1 MMFVLTLIKL
11 LFLIRNG
18 SCLIGAALQ
27 RVLNPG
33 DVVIGGLFPI
43 HNKVIENNTVKPT
56 AWMCDLASIDMEV
69 MLYSQAMIYTIERIN
84 NSSLLPE
91 VKLGYE
97 IYDTCSSV
105 STALRASLNLMKGEP
120 PDEKCLVSHDDLNNT
135 VKAVIGERSSEVSVA
150 VARLLA
156 LPLMTQISYA
166 STSELL
172 SSRSKFPSF
181 FRTVPSDEHQ
191 TNAIAQL
198 VHKLNFVP
206 VGVIG
211 SEDEYGKYGAERLTD
226 DFQKYNICVEFK
238 VILPADFSQNSTFT
252 ELENTLANTRA
263 EAIVLFTKETN
274 AKVILKKAI
283 MAGLNR
289 TWIASDAW
297 STSKDILELEHLSK
311 CGRIFGITCKRN
323 KVPGFMEY
331 MDGFTNQSNT
341 SGSFFH
347 TLLSENPFCST
358 EPQDQNC
365 SSFASNPVNQAGGQ
379 NCIFKKCLMD
389 FIREDQSYEP
399 YSIYMAVNVIAQ
411 GLESLLQKYNGT
423 HFPAWMLTESIKQA
437 NYSMDNTTNMT
448 LNENGEVNI
457 GYDILEWKTETPKT
471 FTTIGKYEQSNISVN
486 VVPETNSVTKFNC
499 SKSCKPGFEFYTL
512 NPEKPCCKGC
522 KPCEHNFF
530 SNDGIKC
537 QLCLDSQ
544 NSSQCTTDF
553 LQWTDG
559 FSITL
564 AVFSSMGLIVT
575 LIVTVLFVMYSHTPI
590 VRAAG
595 GLLCFPTLFS
605 LLACFISPFFF
616 MGEPTNVNCR
626 AGLPL
631 FSLSFTICASCIL
644 ANLLQISVGFSF
656 KLKLGVWLKR
666 VNQPVVV
673 VLACV
678 SVQVVMCAFWLVLFP
693 PSRNG
698 KNYEDGFILGCNEGS
713 DKLFVAT
720 QAYTALLCVMCFF
733 FAYKGRKLPDLYKN
747 ARFITI
753 GMLIYLVVWII
764 FIPIYI
770 QEHGKYERAIKASAI
785 LVSGYG
791 ILGCHFAPKCYI
803 LLFKKEMNNE
813 NAIAEYIRNHYE
825 KKGIRIMS

>member
-1 MMFVLTLIKL
+1 MFILMLIKL
-11 LFLIRNG
+11 IFLFRNG
-18 SCLIGAALQ
+18 FCLIGEALQ
-27 RVLNPG
+27 TVSNPG

-43 HNKVIENNTVKPT
+43 HNKVITNSTVKPT
-56 AWMCDLASIDMEV
+56 AWMCDLASPDMEV
-69 MLYSQAMIYTIERIN
+69 LLYSQAMIYTIERIN

-91 VKLGYE
+91 VKIGYE

-105 STALRASLNLMKGEP
+105 FTALRASLNLMNGES
-120 PDEKCLVSHDDLNNT
+120 PDQTCLIPNDDVNNT

-181 FRTVPSDEHQ
+181 FRTVPSDKHQ
-191 TNAIAQL
+191 TDAIAQL

-206 VGVIG
+206 VGIIG
-211 SEDEYGKYGAERLTD
+211 SEDEYGKNGAESLTD
-226 DFQKYNICVEFK
+226 DFKQYNICVEFK
-238 VILPADFSQNSTFT
+238 IILPADFSQNSTFT
-252 ELENTLANTRA
+252 ELEHTLAKTRA

-274 AKVILKKAI
+274 AMVILKKAI

-311 CGRIFGITCKRN
+311 CGRIYGVTCKRN
-323 KVPGFMEY
+323 EVPGFMEY
-331 MDGFTNQSNT
+331 MDQFINQSNT

-347 TLLSENPFCST
+347 NLLSKNPFCST

-365 SSFASNPVNQAGGQ
+365 SSFASKPVNQAGGQ
-379 NCIFKKCLMD
+379 NCIYKKCLMD

-399 YSIYMAVNVIAQ
+399 YSIYTAVNVIAQ

-423 HFPAWMLTESIKQA
+423 HFPAWM
-437 NYSMDNTTNMT
+437 
-448 LNENGEVNI
+448 
-457 GYDILEWKTETPKT
+457 
-471 FTTIGKYEQSNISVN
+471 
-486 VVPETNSVTKFNC
+486 VTQFNC
-499 SKSCKPGFEFYTL
+499 SKSCNPGFELYTVK
-512 NPEKPCCKGC
+512 PEEPCCKGC
-522 KPCEHNFF
+522 KRCEPKFF

-537 QLCLDSQ
+537 QLCEASQ
-544 NSSQCTTDF
+544 KNSQCTTDF
-553 LQWTDG
+553 LEWTDG

-564 AVFSSMGLIVT
+564 AVFSAIGLIVT
-575 LIVTVLFVMYSHTPI
+575 LIVTVLFVIYSHTPI

-595 GLLCFPTLFS
+595 GLLCFPALLS

-616 MGEPTNVNCR
+616 MGEPTDANCR

-666 VNQPVVV
+666 VNQPVIV
-673 VLACV
+673 VLVCV
-678 SVQVVMCAFWLVLFP
+678 SVQVVICAFWLIKGP
-693 PSRNG
+693 PFSMG
-698 KNYEDGFILGCNEGS
+698 KINENSVILGCNEGS
-713 DKLFVAT
+713 IELFVAT
-720 QAYTALLCVMCFF
+720 QAYIALLCVICFF

-747 ARFITI
+747 GRFITI
-753 GMLIYLVVWII
+753 SMLIYLVVWII

-770 QEHGKYERAIKASAI
+770 QEHGKNERAIEASAI

-791 ILGCHFAPKCYI
+791 ILSCHFAPKCYI
-803 LLFKKEMNNE
+803 LLFKKEMNDE
-813 NAIAEYIRNHYE
+813 NMIAEYIRNHYE

>member
-1 MMFVLTLIKL
+1 MLVLMLIKL
-11 LFLIRNG
+11 LFLFRNG
-18 SCLIGAALQ
+18 SCLIGEGLQ
-27 RVLNPG
+27 RVFVPG
-33 DVVIGGLFPI
+33 DVVIAGLFPI
-43 HNKVIENNTVKPT
+43 HNQVIENNTVKPT
-56 AWMCDLASIDMEV
+56 TWMCDLSSLDMQV
-69 MLYSQAMIYTIERIN
+69 LLYSQAMIYTIEQIN

-91 VKLGYE
+91 VKIGYE

-105 STALRASLNLMKGEP
+105 STALRVSLNLLEGDS
-120 PDEKCLVSHDDLNNT
+120 PDMKCLFSNDLNNT
-135 VKAVIGERSSEVSVA
+135 VKAVIGDRSSEVSVA

-191 TNAIAQL
+191 TDAIAQL
-198 VHKLNFVP
+198 VQKLNFVP
-206 VGVIG
+206 VGIIG
-211 SEDEYGKYGAERLTD
+211 SEDEYGKYGAESLTD
-226 DFQKYNICVEFK
+226 YFKKYKICVEFK
-238 VILPADFSQNSTFT
+238 VILPADFSQNNSTFT
-252 ELENTLANTRA
+252 ELEDALAKTRA

-274 AKVILKKAI
+274 AKIILKKAI
-283 MAGLNR
+283 KAGLNR

-297 STSKDILELEHLSK
+297 STSKDILELENLSK

-323 KVPGFMEY
+323 EVPGFMEY
-331 MDGFTNQSNT
+331 MDQFINQRNMSA
-341 SGSFFH
+341 SFFH
-347 TLLSENPFCST
+347 NLLSKNPFCST
-358 EPQDQNC
+358 GPQDQNC

-379 NCIFKKCLMD
+379 NCINKKCLMD
-389 FIREDQSYEP
+389 FIKEDESYEP
-399 YSIYMAVNVIAQ
+399 YSVYMAVNVIAQ
-411 GLESLLQKYNGT
+411 GLKSLLQKYNGT
-423 HFPAWMLTESIKQA
+423 HFPAWMLTESIKHA
-437 NYSMDNTTNMT
+437 SYYMDNIANMT
-448 LNENGEVNI
+448 LNEKGEVNI
-457 GYDILEWKTETPKT
+457 GYDILEWKTETPKN
-471 FTTIGKYEQSNISVN
+471 FTTIGMYGQSNISVN
-486 VVPETNSVTKFNC
+486 VVPENNSVTRFNC
-499 SKSCKPGFEFYTL
+499 SKSCEPGYELYTL
-512 NPEKPCCKGC
+512 NPDEPCCKGC
-522 KPCEHNFF
+522 KHCEPNFF
-530 SNDGIKC
+530 SDDGISC
-537 QLCLDSQ
+537 QPCQDSQ
-544 NSSQCTTDF
+544 NNSQCMTDF

-564 AVFSSMGLIVT
+564 AVFSTIGLIVT

-595 GLLCFPTLFS
+595 GSLCFPALFS
-605 LLACFISPFFF
+605 VLACFISPFFF
-616 MGEPTNVNCR
+616 LGEPTDVNCR
-626 AGLPL
+626 AGLPI

-673 VLACV
+673 VMACV
-678 SVQVVMCAFWLVLFP
+678 SVQVVMCAFWLVLWP
-693 PSRNG
+693 PSRTG
-698 KNYEDGFILGCNEGS
+698 KNNEGRVILGCNEGS
-713 DKLFVAT
+713 SELFVAT
-720 QAYTALLCVMCFF
+720 QAYIALLCIMCFF

-753 GMLIYLVVWII
+753 SMLIYLVVWIL

-770 QEHGKYERAIKASAI
+770 QEHGKHERAIEASAI

-803 LLFKKEMNNE
+803 LLWKKEMNDE

>member
-1 MMFVLTLIKL
+1 MFILMLIKL
-11 LFLIRNG
+11 IFLFRNG
-18 SCLIGAALQ
+18 FCLIGEALQ
-27 RVLNPG
+27 TVSNPG

-43 HNKVIENNTVKPT
+43 HNKVITNSTVKPT
-56 AWMCDLASIDMEV
+56 AWMCDLASPDMEV
-69 MLYSQAMIYTIERIN
+69 LLYSQAMIYTIERIN

-91 VKLGYE
+91 VKIGYE

-105 STALRASLNLMKGEP
+105 FTALRASLNLMNGES
-120 PDEKCLVSHDDLNNT
+120 PDQTCLIPNDDVNNT

-181 FRTVPSDEHQ
+181 FRTVPSDKHQ
-191 TNAIAQL
+191 TDAIAQL

-206 VGVIG
+206 VGIIG
-211 SEDEYGKYGAERLTD
+211 SEDEYGKNGAESLTD
-226 DFQKYNICVEFK
+226 DFKQYNICVEFK
-238 VILPADFSQNSTFT
+238 IILPADFSQNSTFT
-252 ELENTLANTRA
+252 ELEHTLAKTRA

-274 AKVILKKAI
+274 AMVILKKAI

-311 CGRIFGITCKRN
+311 CGRIYGVTCKRN
-323 KVPGFMEY
+323 EVPGFMEY
-331 MDGFTNQSNT
+331 MDQFINQSNT

-347 TLLSENPFCST
+347 NLLSKNPFCST

-365 SSFASNPVNQAGGQ
+365 SSFASKPVNQAGGQ
-379 NCIFKKCLMD
+379 NCIYKKCLMD

-399 YSIYMAVNVIAQ
+399 YSIYTAVNVIAQ

-423 HFPAWMLTESIKQA
+423 HFPAWMLTESIKQTS
-437 NYSMDNTTNMT
+437 YSIDNTTNMT

-471 FTTIGKYEQSNISVN
+471 FTTIGKYEQSKISVD
-486 VVPETNSVTKFNC
+486 VVPENNNVTQFNC
-499 SKSCKPGFEFYTL
+499 SKSCNPGFELYTVK
-512 NPEKPCCKGC
+512 PEEPCCKGC
-522 KPCEHNFF
+522 KRCEPKFF

-537 QLCLDSQ
+537 QLCEASQ
-544 NSSQCTTDF
+544 KNSQCTTDF
-553 LQWTDG
+553 LEWTDG

-564 AVFSSMGLIVT
+564 AVFSAIGLIVT
-575 LIVTVLFVMYSHTPI
+575 LIVTVLFVIYSHTPI

-595 GLLCFPTLFS
+595 GLLCFPALLS

-616 MGEPTNVNCR
+616 MGEPTDANCR

-666 VNQPVVV
+666 VNQPVIV
-673 VLACV
+673 VLVCV
-678 SVQVVMCAFWLVLFP
+678 SVQVVICAFWLIKGP
-693 PSRNG
+693 PFSMG
-698 KNYEDGFILGCNEGS
+698 KINENSVILGCNEGS
-713 DKLFVAT
+713 IELFVAT
-720 QAYTALLCVMCFF
+720 QAYIALLCVICFF

-747 ARFITI
+747 GRFITI
-753 GMLIYLVVWII
+753 SMLIYLVVWII

-770 QEHGKYERAIKASAI
+770 QEHGKNERAIEASAI

-791 ILGCHFAPKCYI
+791 ILSCHFAPKCYI
-803 LLFKKEMNNE
+803 LLFKKEMNDE
-813 NAIAEYIRNHYE
+813 NMIAEYIRNHYE